1 MMDPVTSGI
10 FIVVVLF
17 LLMAIGT
24 PIAFALGGVSL
35 AALVMTRGMSELTY
49 FGETFYGS
57 LASFSFV
64 AIPMFI
70 LMGAAVASSPTGRD
84 LYRSLD
90 LWLGKVPGGL
100 AISNI
105 GACSIFAALSGSSPA
120 TSAAIGKLG
129 IPEMRKRGYPDGVA
143 AGSIAAGGTLGIL
156 IPPSVTMIVYGI
168 STETSIGRLFIAGAV
183 PGIMLALLF
192 MIWTLIACRMGGY
205 GTPNSTVKAASRLKN
220 QLQDNV
226 EGNLKALVRV
236 LPFLVVVMLILF
248 ALYGGVATPSEAA
261 GAGAFL
267 CLALAILVYRMWQ
280 VKPLSG
286 IMRDALR
293 ESVMI
298 MLIIACAEIFAYTLS
313 SLFITQTVAE
323 SIASLEVNR
332 WVLMAL
338 INLFLLVAGF
348 FLPPVAVIVMTA
360 PILLPII
367 VAANFD
373 PYWFAVILTIN
384 LEIGLITP
392 PVGLNLFIIKGI
404 APDISLRDILLG
416 SLPYALC
423 MVLGII
429 LLCFFPSIALWLPNL
444 IMGAGG

>member
-1 MMDPVTSGI
+1 MDPVTSGI
-10 FIVVVLF
+10 LVIVALF
-17 LLMAIGT
+17 VLMAIGT
-24 PIAFALGGVSL
+24 PIAFALGGVAL
-35 AALVMTRGMSELTY
+35 AALVLDRGMGELTY
-49 FGETFYGS
+49 FGETFFS
-57 LASFSFV
+57 SIASFGFV

-90 LWLGKVPGGL
+90 LWLGRMPGGL

-143 AGSIAAGGTLGIL
+143 AGCIAAGGTLGIL

-168 STETSIGRLFIAGAV
+168 STETSIGRLFIAGAL
-183 PGIMLALLF
+183 PGLMLAGLF
-192 MIWTLIACRMGGY
+192 MAWTLIACKLAGGY
-205 GTPNSTVKAASRLKN
+205 GTPSPLAAAAHQVR
-220 QLQDNV
+220 QNV

-236 LPFLVVVMLILF
+236 VPFLVVVSGILF

-280 VKPLSG
+280 VKPLTL

-298 MLIIACAEIFAYTLS
+298 MLIIAAAEIFAFALS
-313 SLFITQTVAE
+313 SLFITQTVAGA
-323 SIASLEVNR
+323 IADLEVNR
-332 WVLMAL
+332 WVLMAI

-367 VAANFD
+367 LAANFD
-373 PYWFAVILTIN
+373 PYWFAVVLTIN

-404 APDISLRDILLG
+404 APDIELRDILMG

-423 MVLGII
+423 MVLGIV
-429 LLCFFPSIALWLPNL
+429 LLCFFPGIATWLPDL
-444 IMGAGG
+444 IMSHS

>member
-1 MMDPVTSGI
+1 MDPITLGI
-10 FIVVVLF
+10 IVAIALIV
-17 LLMAIGT
+17 LMAIGT

-35 AALVMTRGMSELTY
+35 LALLYDRGLSELTY
-49 FGETFYGS
+49 FGETFFDRIAEFG
-57 LASFSFV
+57 FV

-90 LWLGKVPGGL
+90 LWMGRLPGGL
-100 AISNI
+100 AVSNI

-120 TSAAIGKLG
+120 TCAAIGKMG
-129 IPEMRKRGYPDGVA
+129 IPEMRTRGYPDGVA
-143 AGSIAAGGTLGIL
+143 AGCIAAGGTLGIL
-156 IPPSVTMIVYGI
+156 IPPSVTMIIYGI
-168 STETSIGRLFIAGAV
+168 STETSIGRLFIAGVV
-183 PGIMLALLF
+183 PGFMLAGLF
-192 MIWTLIACRMGGY
+192 MIWTMIACKMAGGY
-205 GTPNSTVKAASRLKN
+205 NNPLVESAERLKQTVKH
-220 QLQDNV
+220 NV
-226 EGNLKALVRV
+226 DTNLKALVRV
-236 LPFLVVVMLILF
+236 LPFLGVVAGILF

-261 GAGAFL
+261 GVGAFL
-267 CLALAILVYRMWQ
+267 CLALAILIYRMWQ
-280 VKPLSG
+280 LGPVKL
-286 IMRDALR
+286 IMRDSLR

-298 MLIIACAEIFAYTLS
+298 MLVIATAEVFAYALS
-313 SLFITQTVAE
+313 SMFITQTVAAA
-323 SIASLEVNR
+323 IADLEVNR
-332 WVLMAL
+332 WVLMGI

-367 VAANFD
+367 IAADFD

-404 APDISLRDILLG
+404 APDISLRDILMG

-423 MVLGII
+423 MVLGIL
-429 LLCFFPSIALWLPNL
+429 LLCVFPGLALWLPNL
-444 IMGAGG
+444 IMG

>member
-1 MMDPVTSGI
+1 MDPVTSGI
-10 FIVVVLF
+10 LIVLALF
-17 LLMAIGT
+17 ALMAIGT

-35 AALVMTRGMSELTY
+35 AALILNQGMSELTY

-57 LASFSFV
+57 LASFGFV

-143 AGSIAAGGTLGIL
+143 AGCIAAGGTLGIL

-168 STETSIGRLFIAGAV
+168 STETSIGRLFIAGAM
-183 PGIMLALLF
+183 PGLMLALLF
-192 MIWTLIACRMGGY
+192 MVWTLIACKLAGGY
-205 GTPNSTVKAASRLKN
+205 GTPSPLTAAANQVKE
-220 QLQDNV
+220 NV
-226 EGNLKALVRV
+226 EGNIKALVRV
-236 LPFLVVVMLILF
+236 LPFLVVVTGILF

-267 CLALAILVYRMWQ
+267 CLALAIVVYRMWQ
-280 VKPLSG
+280 VKPLKVVF
-286 IMRDALR
+286 RDALR

-298 MLIIACAEIFAYTLS
+298 MLIIACAEIFAYALS
-313 SLFITQTVAE
+313 SLFITQTVAGA
-323 SIASLEVNR
+323 IADLEVNR
-332 WVLMAL
+332 WVLMGI

-367 VAANFD
+367 LAANFD
-373 PYWFAVILTIN
+373 PYWFAVVLTIN

-404 APDISLRDILLG
+404 APDIALKDILLG

-429 LLCFFPSIALWLPNL
+429 LLCIFPGIATWLPDL
-444 IMGAGG
+444 IMN

>member
-1 MMDPVTSGI
+1 MDPVTSGI
-10 FIVVVLF
+10 LVLLALLF
-17 LLMAIGT
+17 LMAIGT
-24 PIAFALGGVSL
+24 PIAFALGGVSI
-35 AALVMTRGMSELTY
+35 AALVIDRGMGELTY
-49 FGETFYGS
+49 FGETFFGS
-57 LASFSFV
+57 IASFGFV

-70 LMGAAVASSPTGRD
+70 LMGAAVASSPTGKD

-90 LWLGKVPGGL
+90 LWMGRLPGGL

-105 GACSIFAALSGSSPA
+105 AACSVFSALSGSSPA
-120 TSAAIGKLG
+120 TCAAIGKLG
-129 IPEMRKRGYPDGVA
+129 IPEMQKRGYPNGVA
-143 AGSIAAGGTLGIL
+143 AGCIAAGGTLGIL

-183 PGIMLALLF
+183 PGLMLALLF
-192 MIWTLIACRMGGY
+192 MAWTLIACKLAGGY
-205 GTPNSTVKAASRLKN
+205 DTPSALSGMASKVKE
-220 QLQDNV
+220 NV
-226 EGNLKALVRV
+226 EGNARALLRV
-236 LPFLVVVMLILF
+236 LPFLAVVMAILF

-261 GAGAFL
+261 GVGAFL
-267 CLALAILVYRMWQ
+267 CIALAIFVYRMWQ
-280 VKPLSG
+280 AKPLKT
-286 IMRDALR
+286 IFRDALR

-298 MLIIACAEIFAYTLS
+298 MLIIAAAEIFAYALS
-313 SLFITQTVAE
+313 SLYITQTLAGG
-323 SIASLEVNR
+323 IADLEVNR
-332 WVLMAL
+332 WVLMGA

-367 VAANFD
+367 LAANFD

-404 APDISLRDILLG
+404 APDISLRDVLMG

-423 MVLGII
+423 MVVGIL
-429 LLCFFPSIALWLPNL
+429 LLCFFPQIALWLPDMMMNKP
-444 IMGAGG
+444 IS

>member
-1 MMDPVTSGI
+1 MDPVTSG
-10 FIVVVLF
+10 FLVVGALL

-24 PIAFALGGVSL
+24 PIAFALGAVSL
-35 AALVMTRGMSELTY
+35 GALVLDRGFTELVY
-49 FGETFYGS
+49 FGETFFGNMS
-57 LASFSFV
+57 TFEFG

-84 LYRSLD
+84 LYKALD
-90 LWLGKVPGGL
+90 LWMGKLPGGL

-105 GACSIFAALSGSSPA
+105 AACSIFAALSGSSPA

-143 AGSIAAGGTLGIL
+143 AGCIAAGGTLGIL

-168 STETSIGRLFIAGAV
+168 STETSIGRLFIAGAL
-183 PGIMLALLF
+183 PGLMLAGLF
-192 MIWTLIACRMGGY
+192 MVWTLIACRLAGGY
-205 GTPNSTVKAASRLKN
+205 DTPNPVAEMAAQVTENVK
-220 QLQDNV
+220 
-226 EGNLKALVRV
+226 GNMRALIRV
-236 LPFLVVVMLILF
+236 LPFLAVVLSILF
-248 ALYGGVATPSEAA
+248 ALYGGAATPSEAA
-261 GAGAFL
+261 GVGAFL
-267 CLALAILVYRMWQ
+267 CLVLAIIVYRMWRA
-280 VKPLSG
+280 KPIG
-286 IMRDALR
+286 DIMRDALR

-298 MLIIACAEIFAYTLS
+298 MLIIVAAEIFAFTLS
-313 SLFITQTVAE
+313 SLFITQTVAQA
-323 SIASLEVNR
+323 IADMEVNR
-332 WVLMAL
+332 WVLMGI

-348 FLPPVAVIVMTA
+348 FLPPVAVIVMAA

-367 VAANFD
+367 LAANFD

-404 APDISLRDILLG
+404 APDIALRDILMG

-423 MVLGII
+423 MVLGIV
-429 LLCFFPSIALWLPNL
+429 LLCLFPQIALWLPNL
-444 IMGAGG
+444 IMGPAS

>member
-1 MMDPVTSGI
+1 MDPVTSGI
-10 FIVVVLF
+10 LVVIF
-17 LLMAIGT
+17 LLVLMAIGT
-24 PIAFALGGVSL
+24 PIAFALGAVSL
-35 AALVMTRGMSELTY
+35 GALLLDRGVGELVY
-49 FGETFYGS
+49 FGETFFGS
-57 LASFSFV
+57 VASFGFV

-90 LWLGKVPGGL
+90 LWMGRLPGGL

-105 GACSIFAALSGSSPA
+105 AACSIFAALSGSSPA

-143 AGSIAAGGTLGIL
+143 AGCIAAGGTLGIL

-168 STETSIGRLFIAGAV
+168 STETSIGRLFIAGAI
-183 PGIMLALLF
+183 PGLMLAGLF
-192 MIWTLIACRMGGY
+192 MVWTLIACKLAGGY
-205 GTPNSTVKAASRLKN
+205 NTPNPVAQVAAQVKE
-220 QLQDNV
+220 NV

-236 LPFLVVVMLILF
+236 LPFLLVVMGILF

-261 GAGAFL
+261 GVGAFL
-267 CLALAILVYRMWQ
+267 CLVLAIAVYRMWQ
-280 VKPLSG
+280 AKPVG
-286 IMRDALR
+286 NIMRDALR

-298 MLIIACAEIFAYTLS
+298 MLIIATAEIFAFALS
-313 SLFITQTVAE
+313 SLFITQTVAGA
-323 SIASLEVNR
+323 IADLEVNR
-332 WVLMAL
+332 WVLMAV

-348 FLPPVAVIVMTA
+348 FLPPVAVIVMAA

-367 VAANFD
+367 VAADFD

-404 APDISLRDILLG
+404 APDIALRDILLG

-423 MVLGII
+423 MILGII
-429 LLCFFPSIALWLPNL
+429 LLCFFPQIALWLPDL
-444 IMGAGG
+444 IMGAGT

>member
-1 MMDPVTSGI
+1 MDPVTSGI
-10 FIVVVLF
+10 LVIVALF
-17 LLMAIGT
+17 ALMAIGT

-35 AALVMTRGMSELTY
+35 TALVLSSGMSELTY
-49 FGETFYGS
+49 FGETFYDS
-57 LASFSFV
+57 IASFGFV

-90 LWLGKVPGGL
+90 LWLGRVPGGL

-143 AGSIAAGGTLGIL
+143 AGCIAAGGTLGIL

-168 STETSIGRLFIAGAV
+168 ATETSIGRLFIAGAL
-183 PGIMLALLF
+183 PGLMLAGLF
-192 MIWTLIACRMGGY
+192 MIWTLIACKLAGGY
-205 GTPNSTVKAASRLKN
+205 QNPVADAASAVK
-220 QLQDNV
+220 QNV

-236 LPFLVVVMLILF
+236 LPFLAVVSGILF
-248 ALYGGVATPSEAA
+248 ALYGGLATPSEAA

-267 CLALAILVYRMWQ
+267 CLALAIIVYRMWQ
-280 VKPLSG
+280 VRPLK
-286 IMRDALR
+286 IILRDALR

-298 MLIIACAEIFAYTLS
+298 MLIIAAAEIFAYALS
-313 SLFITQTVAE
+313 SLYITQTVAGG
-323 SIASLEVNR
+323 IADLEVNR
-332 WVLMAL
+332 WVLMGV

-360 PILLPII
+360 PILMPII
-367 VAANFD
+367 LSAHFD

-392 PVGLNLFIIKGI
+392 PVGLNLFIINGI
-404 APDISLRDILLG
+404 APDIALKDILLG

-423 MVLGII
+423 MVLGIV
-429 LLCFFPSIALWLPNL
+429 LLCFFPGIATWLPDL
-444 IMGAGG
+444 ILG

>member
-1 MMDPVTSGI
+1 MDPVTSGI
-10 FIVVVLF
+10 LVL
-17 LLMAIGT
+17 LALLILMAVGT
-24 PIAFALGGVSL
+24 PIAFALGGVSI
-35 AALVMTRGMSELTY
+35 AALVIDRGMGELTY
-49 FGETFYGS
+49 FGETFFGS
-57 LASFSFV
+57 IASFGFV

-70 LMGAAVASSPTGRD
+70 LMGAAVASSPTGKD

-90 LWLGKVPGGL
+90 LWMGRLPGGL

-105 GACSIFAALSGSSPA
+105 AACSVFSALSGSSPA
-120 TSAAIGKLG
+120 TCAAIGKLG
-129 IPEMRKRGYPDGVA
+129 IPEMQKRGYPNGVA
-143 AGSIAAGGTLGIL
+143 AGCIAAGGTLGIL

-183 PGIMLALLF
+183 PGLMLALLF
-192 MIWTLIACRMGGY
+192 MAWTLIACKLAGGY
-205 GTPNSTVKAASRLKN
+205 DTPSALSDMASKVKE
-220 QLQDNV
+220 NV
-226 EGNLKALVRV
+226 EGNARALLRV
-236 LPFLVVVMLILF
+236 LPFLAVVMAILF

-261 GAGAFL
+261 GVGAFL
-267 CLALAILVYRMWQ
+267 CIALAIFVYRMWQ
-280 VKPLSG
+280 AKPLKT
-286 IMRDALR
+286 IFRDALR

-298 MLIIACAEIFAYTLS
+298 MLIIAAAEIFAYALS
-313 SLFITQTVAE
+313 SLYITQTLAGG
-323 SIASLEVNR
+323 IADLEVNR
-332 WVLMAL
+332 WVLMGA

-367 VAANFD
+367 LAANFD

-404 APDISLRDILLG
+404 APDISLRDVLMG

-423 MVLGII
+423 MVVGII
-429 LLCFFPSIALWLPNL
+429 LLCFFPQIALWLPDMMMNRP
-444 IMGAGG
+444 IS

>member
-1 MMDPVTSGI
+1 MDPITLGI
-10 FIVVVLF
+10 IVAIALIA
-17 LLMAIGT
+17 LMAIGT

-35 AALVMTRGMSELTY
+35 LALLYDRGLSELTY
-49 FGETFYGS
+49 FGETFFDRIAEFG
-57 LASFSFV
+57 FV

-90 LWLGKVPGGL
+90 LWMGRLPGGL
-100 AISNI
+100 AVSNI

-120 TSAAIGKLG
+120 TCAAIGKMG
-129 IPEMRKRGYPDGVA
+129 IPEMRVRGYPDGVA
-143 AGSIAAGGTLGIL
+143 AGCIAAGGTLGIL
-156 IPPSVTMIVYGI
+156 IPPSVTMIIYGI
-168 STETSIGRLFIAGAV
+168 STETSIGRLFIAGVV
-183 PGIMLALLF
+183 PGFMLAGLF
-192 MIWTLIACRMGGY
+192 MIWTMIACKMAGGY
-205 GTPNSTVKAASRLKN
+205 NNPLAESAERLKQTVKH
-220 QLQDNV
+220 NV
-226 EGNLKALVRV
+226 DSNLKALVRV
-236 LPFLVVVMLILF
+236 LPFLGVVAGILF

-261 GAGAFL
+261 GVGAFL
-267 CLALAILVYRMWQ
+267 CLALAILIYRMWQ
-280 VKPLSG
+280 LGPIKL
-286 IMRDALR
+286 IMRDSLR

-298 MLIIACAEIFAYTLS
+298 MLVIATAEVFAYALS
-313 SLFITQTVAE
+313 SMFITQTVAAV
-323 SIASLEVNR
+323 IADLEVNR
-332 WVLMAL
+332 WVLMGV

-367 VAANFD
+367 IAADFD

-404 APDISLRDILLG
+404 APDISLRDILMG

-423 MVLGII
+423 MVLGIL
-429 LLCFFPSIALWLPNL
+429 LLCLFPGIALWLPNL
-444 IMGAGG
+444 IMG

>member
-1 MMDPVTSGI
+1 MDPVTSGI
-10 FIVVVLF
+10 LIVLALF
-17 LLMAIGT
+17 ALMAIGT

-35 AALVMTRGMSELTY
+35 AALILNQGMSELTY

-57 LASFSFV
+57 LASFGFV

-143 AGSIAAGGTLGIL
+143 AGCIAAGGTLGIL

-168 STETSIGRLFIAGAV
+168 STETSIGRLFIAGAM
-183 PGIMLALLF
+183 PGLMLALLF
-192 MIWTLIACRMGGY
+192 MVWTLIACKLAGGY
-205 GTPNSTVKAASRLKN
+205 GTPSPLTAAANQVKE
-220 QLQDNV
+220 NV
-226 EGNLKALVRV
+226 EGNIKALVRV
-236 LPFLVVVMLILF
+236 LPFLVVVTGILF

-267 CLALAILVYRMWQ
+267 CLALAIVVYRMWQ
-280 VKPLSG
+280 VKPLKVVF
-286 IMRDALR
+286 RDALR

-298 MLIIACAEIFAYTLS
+298 MLIIACAEIFAYALS
-313 SLFITQTVAE
+313 SLFITQTVAGA
-323 SIASLEVNR
+323 IADLEVNR
-332 WVLMAL
+332 WVLMGV
-338 INLFLLVAGF
+338 INVFLLVAGF

-367 VAANFD
+367 LAANFD
-373 PYWFAVILTIN
+373 PYWFAVVLTIN

-404 APDISLRDILLG
+404 APDIALKDILLG

-429 LLCFFPSIALWLPNL
+429 LLCIFPGIATWLPDL
-444 IMGAGG
+444 IMN

>member
-1 MMDPVTSGI
+1 MDPITLGI
-10 FIVVVLF
+10 IVAIALIA
-17 LLMAIGT
+17 LMAIGT

-35 AALVMTRGMSELTY
+35 LALLYDRGLSELTY
-49 FGETFYGS
+49 FGETFFDRIAEFG
-57 LASFSFV
+57 FV

-90 LWLGKVPGGL
+90 LWMGRLPGGL
-100 AISNI
+100 AVSNI

-120 TSAAIGKLG
+120 TCAAIGKMG
-129 IPEMRKRGYPDGVA
+129 IPEMRVRGYPDGVA
-143 AGSIAAGGTLGIL
+143 AGCIAAGGTLGIL
-156 IPPSVTMIVYGI
+156 IPPSVTMIIYGI
-168 STETSIGRLFIAGAV
+168 STETSIGRLFIAGVV
-183 PGIMLALLF
+183 PGFMLAGLF
-192 MIWTLIACRMGGY
+192 MIWTMIACKMAGGY
-205 GTPNSTVKAASRLKN
+205 NNPLAESAERLKQTVKH
-220 QLQDNV
+220 NV
-226 EGNLKALVRV
+226 DSNLKALVRV
-236 LPFLVVVMLILF
+236 LPFLGVVAGILF

-261 GAGAFL
+261 GVGAFL
-267 CLALAILVYRMWQ
+267 CLALAILIYRMWQ
-280 VKPLSG
+280 LGPIKL
-286 IMRDALR
+286 IMRDSLR

-298 MLIIACAEIFAYTLS
+298 MLVIATAEVFAYALS
-313 SLFITQTVAE
+313 SMFITQTVAAA
-323 SIASLEVNR
+323 IADLEVNR
-332 WVLMAL
+332 WVLMGI

-367 VAANFD
+367 IAADFD

-404 APDISLRDILLG
+404 APDISLRDILMG

-423 MVLGII
+423 MVLGIL
-429 LLCFFPSIALWLPNL
+429 LLCLFPGIALWLPNL
-444 IMGAGG
+444 IMG

>member
-1 MMDPVTSGI
+1 MDPITIGI
-10 FIVVVLF
+10 IVAIALVV
-17 LLMAIGT
+17 LMAIGT

-35 AALVMTRGMSELTY
+35 VALIYHRGLPELTY
-49 FGETFYGS
+49 FGETFFDRIAEFG
-57 LASFSFV
+57 FV

-90 LWLGKVPGGL
+90 LWMGRLPGGL
-100 AISNI
+100 AVSNI
-105 GACSIFAALSGSSPA
+105 GACTIFSALSGSSPA
-120 TSAAIGKLG
+120 TCAAIGKMG
-129 IPEMRKRGYPDGVA
+129 IPEMRTRGYPDGVA
-143 AGSIAAGGTLGIL
+143 AGCIAAGGTLGIL
-156 IPPSVTMIVYGI
+156 IPPSVTMIIYGI
-168 STETSIGRLFIAGAV
+168 STETSIGRLFMAGVV
-183 PGIMLALLF
+183 PGFMLAGLF
-192 MIWTLIACRMGGY
+192 MIWTMIACRLAGGY
-205 GTPNSTVKAASRLKN
+205 NNPMAQSASRLK
-220 QLQDNV
+220 QTIKQNV
-226 EGNLKALVRV
+226 DTNLKALIRV
-236 LPFLVVVMLILF
+236 LPFLAVVAGILF

-261 GAGAFL
+261 GVGAFL
-267 CLALAILVYRMWQ
+267 CVALAVIIYRMWQ
-280 VKPLSG
+280 VGPIKL
-286 IMRDALR
+286 IMRDSLR

-298 MLIIACAEIFAYTLS
+298 MLIIACAEVFAYALS
-313 SLFITQTVAE
+313 SMFITQT
-323 SIASLEVNR
+323 IAAAISDLDVNR
-332 WVLMAL
+332 WVLMGI

-367 VAANFD
+367 LAANFD

-423 MVLGII
+423 MVLGIL
-429 LLCFFPSIALWLPNL
+429 LLCFFPGIALWLPNL
-444 IMGAGG
+444 IMG

>member
-1 MMDPVTSGI
+1 MDPMTSGI
-10 FIVVVLF
+10 LIVVALIV
-17 LLMAIGT
+17 LMAIGT

-35 AALVMTRGMSELTY
+35 AALVLDRGMSELTY
-49 FGETFYGS
+49 FGETFFGS
-57 LASFSFV
+57 VASFSFV

-90 LWLGKVPGGL
+90 LWLGRVPGGL

-143 AGSIAAGGTLGIL
+143 AGCIAAGGTLGIL

-168 STETSIGRLFIAGAV
+168 STETSIGRLFIAGAL
-183 PGIMLALLF
+183 PGVMLTFLF
-192 MIWTLIACRMGGY
+192 MAWTLIACKLAGGY
-205 GTPNSTVKAASRLKN
+205 DKPNPVTAAAAQIKEN
-220 QLQDNV
+220 T

-236 LPFLVVVMLILF
+236 LPFLVVVTAILF

-267 CLALAILVYRMWQ
+267 CLALAIVVYRMWQ
-280 VKPLSG
+280 AKPLKI

-298 MLIIACAEIFAYTLS
+298 ILIIAAAEVFAYALS
-313 SLFITQTVAE
+313 SMFITQTVAGA
-323 SIASLEVNR
+323 IAELEVSR
-332 WVLMAL
+332 WVLMAI

-360 PILLPII
+360 PILMPII
-367 VAANFD
+367 LAANFD
-373 PYWFAVILTIN
+373 PYWFAVVLTIN

-404 APDISLRDILLG
+404 APDIALRDVLLG

-423 MVLGII
+423 MVLGIV
-429 LLCFFPSIALWLPNL
+429 LLCFFPGIATWLPDLLMN
-444 IMGAGG
+444 

>member
-1 MMDPVTSGI
+1 MDPVTSGI
-10 FIVVVLF
+10 FIIVALF
-17 LLMAIGT
+17 VLMAIGT

-35 AALVMTRGMSELTY
+35 TALVLNQGISELTY
-49 FGETFYGS
+49 FGETFFGN
-57 LASFSFV
+57 LASFGFV

-143 AGSIAAGGTLGIL
+143 AGCIAAGGTLGIL

-168 STETSIGRLFIAGAV
+168 STETSIGRLFIAGAI
-183 PGIMLALLF
+183 PGLMLAVLF
-192 MIWTLIACRMGGY
+192 MVWTLIACKLAGGY
-205 GTPNSTVKAASRLKN
+205 DTPSALTAAANQVKE
-220 QLQDNV
+220 NV
-226 EGNLKALVRV
+226 EGNMKALVRV
-236 LPFLVVVMLILF
+236 LPFLVVVTGILF

-267 CLALAILVYRMWQ
+267 CLALAIIVYRMWQ
-280 VKPLSG
+280 VKPLKV
-286 IMRDALR
+286 IFRDALR

-298 MLIIACAEIFAYTLS
+298 MLIIACAEIFAYALS
-313 SLFITQTVAE
+313 SLFITQTVAGA
-323 SIASLEVNR
+323 IADLEVNR
-332 WVLMAL
+332 WVLMGV

-360 PILLPII
+360 PILMPII
-367 VAANFD
+367 LSANFD

-404 APDISLRDILLG
+404 APDIALKDILLG

-423 MVLGII
+423 MVLGIL
-429 LLCFFPSIALWLPNL
+429 LLCLFPGIALWLPDL
-444 IMGAGG
+444 IMG

>member
-1 MMDPVTSGI
+1 MDPVTSGI
-10 FIVVVLF
+10 LIVVALF
-17 LLMAIGT
+17 GLMAIGT

-35 AALVMTRGMSELTY
+35 AALILNQGMSELTY
-49 FGETFYGS
+49 FGETFFGS
-57 LASFSFV
+57 LASFGFV

-143 AGSIAAGGTLGIL
+143 AGCIAAGGTLGIL

-183 PGIMLALLF
+183 PGLMLALLF
-192 MIWTLIACRMGGY
+192 MAWTLIACKMAGGY
-205 GTPNSTVKAASRLKN
+205 DTPNPVAAAAN
-220 QLQDNV
+220 QIKENV
-226 EGNLKALVRV
+226 EGNMKALVRV
-236 LPFLVVVMLILF
+236 LPFLVVVTGILF

-267 CLALAILVYRMWQ
+267 CLALAIVVYRMWQ
-280 VKPLSG
+280 VKPLKVVF
-286 IMRDALR
+286 RDALR

-298 MLIIACAEIFAYTLS
+298 MLIIACAEIFAYALS
-313 SLFITQTVAE
+313 SLFITQTVAGA
-323 SIASLEVNR
+323 IADLEVNR
-332 WVLMAL
+332 WVLMGI

-367 VAANFD
+367 LAANFD
-373 PYWFAVILTIN
+373 PYWFAVVLTIN

-404 APDISLRDILLG
+404 APDIALKDILLG

-423 MVLGII
+423 MVLGIV
-429 LLCFFPSIALWLPNL
+429 LLCFFPGIATWLPDL
-444 IMGAGG
+444 IMN